1 MKANSLNHAQDW
13 VENAKNFYR
22 LTGRELALAEFSN
35 PNGMFTQGEMYIF
48 VLDSKGTMLAHGIYN
63 KFVGKDFMEV
73 KDSDEKYFIR
83 EIVESA
89 SMDRSGFVEYKWFHP
104 TTKEWI
110 PKITYF
116 EVVDDLILCSAVYW

>member
-35 PNGMFTQGEMYIF
+35 PNGMFSRGEMYIF
-48 VLDSKGTMLAHGIYN
+48 VLDSKGTMLAHGAYD

-73 KDSDEKYFIR
+73 QDSDEKFFIR
-83 EIVESA
+83 DIVESA
-89 SMDRSGFVEYKWFHP
+89 AMDGNGFVEYKWFHP
-104 TTKEWI
+104 TSKEWI
-110 PKITYF
+110 PKTTYF
-116 EVVDDLILCSAVYW
+116 EMVDDLILCSAVY